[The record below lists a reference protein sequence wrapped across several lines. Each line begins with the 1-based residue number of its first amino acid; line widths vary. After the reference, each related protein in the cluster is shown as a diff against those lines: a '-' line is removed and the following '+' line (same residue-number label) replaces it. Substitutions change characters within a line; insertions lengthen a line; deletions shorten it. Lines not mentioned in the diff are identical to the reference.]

1 MERIAGW
8 PETLLTGFAAV
19 LVTAAVL
26 GLLLRGWMASRT
38 GRAAPSAETEALR
51 SANVDLE
58 KKLAVAE
65 HRASMLAEVER
76 KLTEALARA
85 DAAGEVKSGVE
96 ADLAASREA
105 VSAQARETLDL
116 RGRLTASET
125 AVSDRDAELRELREA
140 KSRAD
145 EAVAAG
151 TQAVKDGE
159 ERAADLGRR
168 LQAAAADLA
177 EAAQEASSLRTANA
191 KITETLEQERTQA
204 EDKLRLLV
212 GARAEMSDQFR
223 KLADEVM
230 SRHGENFSKLNKD
243 QIDGILTP
251 LKEKL
256 GEFERNVQSS
266 QAKSTE
272 ERATLAEQI
281 RHIAATGAV
290 MGKETKELTE
300 ALRGRSQMQGA
311 WGEMV
316 LETILEGS
324 GLRADEEY
332 VLQKSFAGEEGRRL
346 RPDVV
351 VNLPGGQHVVIDAK
365 VSLNAFE
372 ALCSAENDEQRHA
385 HRMRHLASVRNH
397 IGLLGSKDYHAAAG
411 TTLDY
416 VLMFVPIEGALAAA
430 LHADRG
436 LLSYALE
443 RKVTLTSP
451 STLMIA
457 LRTVSN
463 VWQVEKRNR
472 NAEEIAVRAGKLY
485 DKFVG
490 FVTDLTAV
498 GDSIA
503 KSKQQYDG
511 AMGKLATGNGNVL
524 RQLETLKDMGARASK
539 SLPPAL
545 VDRSEGTVT
554 LALTTQ
560 TVETETK
567 VETVTAVMTASF
579 GGGEPT
585 APIEVNGAVN
595 GQA

>member
-1 MERIAGW
+1 MAGW
-8 PETLLTGFAAV
+8 PETLLIGFAAV

-26 GLLLRGWMASRT
+26 GLLLRGWMAGRT
-38 GRAAPSAETEALR
+38 VQAGTSAEAEALR
-51 SANVDLE
+51 SGNIDLE
-58 KKLAVAE
+58 RRLAVAE
-65 HRASMLAEVER
+65 HRASMQAETERRLAEV
-76 KLTEALARA
+76 LARA
-85 DAAGEVKSGVE
+85 DATGEAKSAIE
-96 ADLAASREA
+96 AELAAAREANSGQAREAQDLRERLAASGK
-105 VSAQARETLDL
+105 T
-116 RGRLTASET
+116 
-125 AVSDRDAELRELREA
+125 VSDREGELREIRTA
-140 KSRAD
+140 KGRAD

-151 TQAVKDGE
+151 AQALKDGE
-159 ERAADLGRR
+159 ERAADLRRR
-168 LQAAAADLA
+168 LQAAEVELA
-177 EAAQEASSLRTANA
+177 VAAQEASDLRTANA
-191 KITETLEQERTQA
+191 TMAETLGQERRQA
-204 EDKLRLLV
+204 EEKLRLLV
-212 GARAEMSDQFR
+212 AARAEMSDQFR
-223 KLADEVM
+223 TLADEVM
-230 SRHGENFSKLNKD
+230 SRHGEKFSKLNRD

-256 GEFERNVQSS
+256 GEFERNVQAS

-281 RHIAATGAV
+281 RHIAAAGAV

-316 LETILEGS
+316 LNTILEKS

-332 VLQKSFAGEEGRRL
+332 VVQKSFADGDGRRL

-351 VNLPGGQHVVIDAK
+351 VNLPGGQNVVIDAK

-372 ALCSAENDEQRHA
+372 LLCNAGDDGQRDAHSA
-385 HRMRHLASVRNH
+385 RHLASVRNH
-397 IGLLGSKDYHAAAG
+397 IGILASKDYHAAAG

-430 LHADRG
+430 LHADPG
-436 LLSYALE
+436 LMSYALE

-451 STLMIA
+451 TTLMVA
-457 LRTVSN
+457 LRTVAN

-472 NAEEIAVRAGKLY
+472 NAEDIAIRAGKLY

-567 VETVTAVMTASF
+567 TETTTAVMTASSS
-579 GGGEPT
+579 GGEPT
-585 APIEVNGAVN
+585 TAVVGAD
-595 GQA
+595 GFPG